1 MVSLKESVD
10 EKYGEKENESED
22 FGFIVF
28 VSCSPEAK
36 RGMFPPMITLND
48 YNIECFGD
56 FSDLSS
62 KVRHIRELD
71 LTDNLLSDWAE
82 VAEILSSFKS
92 LTFLNLSN
100 NLLNE
105 PIDSNNNQANEKL
118 DNVSLPMNKLVLN
131 GNNVNWSTVVY
142 LVRKMPKLDELHLST
157 NNLGDPGNT
166 TLQHNN
172 LRQLYLSCNPIN
184 DFCSVS
190 MNLIS
195 NCSSLEFI
203 SLAECP
209 VVQLPE
215 VDDLQN
221 VPTCLHSLNISTT
234 KINSWTEVEKLRKFP
249 GLNDLRIQGCPFLD
263 EYTAHEKR
271 MMLIARLPNVKVLNG
286 GDQITTT
293 EREDSERAFIRHFL
307 DKPEIQRPS
316 RFDELVD
323 VHGLLD
329 PLVNIDLSPDMNI
342 KVSIYHKDECREE
355 SISVMQSV
363 KQFKQLLQGYFNVA
377 PANMRLWYYDQEMT
391 KIAGPEEMKFANKE
405 LYTYNVIDG
414 DYFVV
419 DEKAQLRVLT
429 GSPRAHSMV
438 IGSLSPSGYSNSN
451 SRCNFGTSPT
461 SPCSKSTNSR
471 IRRKSSESSNLSNTR
486 TRRKSSGRTS
496 PGRTI
501 PTPVGR
507 KASLSSSSPSVKTPV
522 ARNLFGNS
530 NVRNPVD
537 QHYGEFFH
545 SKVFPDGNNE

>member
-1 MVSLKESVD
+1 MVSLKESID
-10 EKYGEKENESED
+10 EKYGEKENDSED

-56 FSDLSS
+56 FSDLTS
-62 KVRHIRELD
+62 KVRHISELD
-71 LTDNLLSDWAE
+71 LTDNLLSDWTD

-100 NLLNE
+100 NLLNDPLDNE
-105 PIDSNNNQANEKL
+105 KNKIKEKL
-118 DNVSLPMNKLVLN
+118 DNGNLAMKKLVLN
-131 GNNVNWSTVVY
+131 GNNINWSTVDY
-142 LVRKMPKLDELHLST
+142 LVRKMPNLNQLHLST
-157 NNLGDPGNT
+157 NNLGDPET
-166 TLQHNN
+166 ATLQHHN

-190 MNLIS
+190 LNLVS
-195 NCSSLEFI
+195 NCSSLEFL

-209 VVQLPE
+209 INRLPE
-215 VDDLQN
+215 VDDLRN
-221 VPTCLHSLNISTT
+221 VPKFLHSLNISTT
-234 KINSWTEVEKLRKFP
+234 KINNWNEVEKLKKFP

-263 EYTAHEKR
+263 EYTAHENR
-271 MMLIARLPNVKVLNG
+271 MMLIARLPNIKVMNG
-286 GDQITTT
+286 GEKITTT
-293 EREDSERAFIRHFL
+293 EREDAERAFIRHFL
-307 DKPEIQRPS
+307 DKPEDERPS
-316 RFDELVD
+316 RFNELVA

-429 GSPRAHSMV
+429 GSPGAHSMV
-438 IGSLSPSGYSNSN
+438 
-451 SRCNFGTSPT
+451 FGPTSPT
-461 SPCSKSTNSR
+461 GNNKFNGRSNFRTSPNISGSRSNHSR
-471 IRRKSSESSNLSNTR
+471 IRRKSSESSTPSHPRNR
-486 TRRKSSGRTS
+486 KKSSCRTS
-496 PGRTI
+496 P
-501 PTPVGR
+501 TPAGR
-507 KASLSSSSPSVKTPV
+507 KVSSPSET
-522 ARNLFGNS
+522 RNLFNNS
-530 NVRNPVD
+530 NVRNPAA

-545 SKVFPDGNNE
+545 SKVFPEDN

>member
-1 MVSLKESVD
+1 MVSLKESID

-36 RGMFPPMITLND
+36 RGMLPPMMTLND
-48 YNIECFGD
+48 YNIESFGD

-62 KVRHIRELD
+62 KVGHIRELD
-71 LTDNLLSDWAE
+71 LTDNLLSDWSE

-105 PIDSNNNQANEKL
+105 PLDNEENLVREKL
-118 DNVSLPMNKLVLN
+118 DNANLPMKKLVLN
-131 GNNVNWSTVVY
+131 GNNVNWTTIVY
-142 LVRKMPKLDELHLST
+142 LVKKMPNLDELHLST
-157 NNLGDPGNT
+157 NNLGDPGNSA
-166 TLQHNN
+166 LEHNN
-172 LRQLYLSCNPIN
+172 LRQLFLSCNPIN
-184 DFCSVS
+184 NFCSVS

-195 NCSSLEFI
+195 NCTSLEFL

-209 VVQLPE
+209 VDCLPE

-221 VPTCLHSLNISTT
+221 VPTCLHSLNVSTT
-234 KINSWTEVEKLRKFP
+234 KINNWNEVEKLRNFT
-249 GLNDLRIQGCPFLD
+249 GLDDLRIQGCPFLD

-271 MMLIARLPNVKVLNG
+271 MMLIARLPNVMVLNG
-286 GDQITTT
+286 GDRITTT

-307 DKPEIQRPS
+307 ETPEENRPT
-316 RFDELVD
+316 RFDELVA

-329 PLVNIDLSPDMNI
+329 PLVNIDLKPEKNI
-342 KVSIYHKDECREE
+342 KVSIYYKDECREE

-363 KQFKQLLQGYFNVA
+363 KQFKQLLQGYFNIA

-405 LYTYNVIDG
+405 LYTYNVIEG

-429 GSPRAHSMV
+429 GSPRANSMQF
-438 IGSLSPSGYSNSN
+438 GSLSPTGNSNSN
-451 SRCNFGTSPT
+451 GRSNYGTSPNNQ
-461 SPCSKSTNSR
+461 CSKLSTSR
-471 IRRKSSESSNLSNTR
+471 IRRKSSESSVPTNPR
-486 TRRKSSGRTS
+486 IRRKSSGRTS
-496 PGRTI
+496 PGRTSPI
-501 PTPVGR
+501 STGR
-507 KASLSSSSPSVKTPV
+507 YASNGSSSPSIKTPV

-545 SKVFPDGNNE
+545 SKVFPEDKN